1 MSSNRNRG
9 EKLTVLS
16 HGSLSLPGLKA
27 GISRARKILM
37 VPPIKFRADWPEK
50 IGLSLLLTV
59 ITLVLA
65 YTNGLYR
72 WDLLFYDWNLAAWS
86 RAPADDIVIIAIDE
100 QSLREVGRWPWSRR
114 IHADLIRKLT
124 AAGAK
129 AIALDIAFAEP
140 DATDPTADAKLATAL
155 ASNGRVVLPV
165 LNEQNR
171 LDGQL
176 LETLPI
182 PVLATAVAG
191 MGHVD
196 VELDPDNIARSVYLK
211 AGLGSP
217 YWPTLALALI
227 ELNNPTVRRALPSQR
242 TAEFD
247 PPSPYAWQRDYR
259 ILIPFAGPPGHFQQV
274 SYSDVLRGNFS
285 PAAFRDKFVLV
296 GSTASG
302 MGDAL
307 PTPVSGL
314 ARPMPGVEYN
324 ANILDALRQGLTI
337 QPLPA
342 GWSLLLTGLLVLFPV
357 MLYADCPPRWT
368 LPLAGLALLLTL
380 ASSFVLLHGAHLWF
394 PPATALLVQGLSY
407 PLWSW
412 QRLRRAIRSLFE
424 EEERAQVTLH
434 SIGDAVITTDAK
446 GAVQYLN
453 PVAESLLGSTLAAL
467 RGRPLG
473 AVFQA
478 ADEHDRYTGVD
489 LAALCL
495 EKGRLVRL
503 PESSI
508 LSNHTGQ
515 EYVIRASAAPIH
527 DPQNRISGVVIA
539 FSDITETRR
548 LTEQMVYQATHDA
561 LTHLPNRNLLRDRLQ
576 HAIIRAQRA
585 GQGLALLF
593 VDLDHFKKVNDSLG
607 HTAGDGLLRAV
618 TARLLTCGRK
628 EDTIAR
634 LGGDDF
640 VFLLENV
647 QQEDGVAAFARKIV
661 KTLESPFQVE
671 NHECFV
677 TVSIGI
683 SLFPKDGEDVET
695 LLKSADHGQTP
706 RHARVLK
713 RLTMEQ
719 DLRHA
724 LERQELELHY
734 QPQMNLR
741 QSRIIGVE
749 ALLRWRHPQHGLMS
763 PLDFIPLAEETG
775 LIETI
780 GEWVLRTAC
789 EQAKA
794 WQREGLPAL
803 RMAVNLSPRQF
814 LRPGMTSM
822 VDRILRETDLEPR
835 HLDLEI
841 TESLLMEDVEDSIA
855 TMHALKAIGVRL
867 SIDDFGTGYS
877 SLNYLKQFPIDQLK
891 IDKSFLHE
899 IVNSQDDAAI
909 TLAIIAMAHSLRLTV
924 IAEGV
929 ENEMQQ
935 IFLHANQCD
944 EIQGYHLSRPVPP
957 HQIPALLKISK
968 EAPT

>member
-1 MSSNRNRG
+1 M
-9 EKLTVLS
+9 
-16 HGSLSLPGLKA
+16 
-27 GISRARKILM
+27 I
-37 VPPIKFRADWPEK
+37 PPIKFRADWPEK
-50 IGLSLLLTV
+50 IGLSLLLTA

-100 QSLREVGRWPWSRR
+100 QSLREIGRWPWSRR

-129 AIALDIAFAEP
+129 AIALDIVFAEP
-140 DATDPTADAKLATAL
+140 DATDPAADAKLAAAM

-182 PVLATAVAG
+182 PMLATAVAG

-227 ELNNPTVRRALPSQR
+227 ELNNPTVRRTPPSQR

-247 PPSPYAWQRDYR
+247 PLSLYAWQRNDR

-274 SYSDVLRGNFS
+274 SYSDVLRGNFP

-453 PVAESLLGSTLAAL
+453 PVAENLLGSTLAAL

-473 AVFQA
+473 VVFQT

-489 LAALCL
+489 LAAVCL

-508 LSNHTGQ
+508 LSNHIGQ
-515 EYVIRASAAPIH
+515 EYAIRASAAPIH
-527 DPQNRISGVVIA
+527 DLQNRISGVVIA

-548 LTEQMVYQATHDA
+548 LTEQMAYQATHDA

-576 HAIIRAQRA
+576 HAIIRAQRT

-640 VFLLENV
+640 VFLLEDV
-647 QQEDGVAAFARKIV
+647 QQEDRVAAFARKIV
-661 KTLESPFQVE
+661 KILESPFQVE

-695 LLKSADHGQTP
+695 LLKNADTAMYRSKDSGRDNIQFYAHDM
-706 RHARVLK
+706 HIRVLK

-734 QPQMNLR
+734 QPQMDLR

-763 PLDFIPLAEETG
+763 PLDFVPLAEETG

-789 EQAKA
+789 QQAKA

-814 LRPGMTSM
+814 LRPGMTGM
-822 VDRILRETDLEPR
+822 VARILRETDLEPR

-841 TESLLMEDVEDSIA
+841 TESLLMKDVEDSIA

-891 IDKSFLHE
+891 IDKSFLQE

-909 TLAIIAMAHSLRLTV
+909 TLAIIALAHSLRLTV

-968 EAPT
+968 ETPTSLSSDDSSRAPRQ